1 VNEQPI
7 TVEIDDGLLEGHRAA
22 DGMPAL
28 LLHGGPG
35 IPDYT
40 DGCAAELEGLFATVR
55 YTQRGTP
62 PSTAVPPYTIE
73 AHMADAVAVL
83 DACGLDRAWAIGHS
97 WGGHLAL
104 HLLLAHPERLLGVIC
119 IDPLGASA
127 AVFAPM
133 GEKMHAGLSDAARAR
148 VDQIEARRRDGLG
161 DEADLAERFGLLWP
175 QYFADPPS
183 APPLPVARFGAEC
196 SIQTNASL
204 MQHFQRGTLAN
215 GLPSA
220 TLPALFVHG
229 ELDPLPVTASVD
241 TAALIPG
248 ARVAI
253 IPGCGHF
260 PWLERPGE
268 TRAAIERLLA
278 AA

>member
-1 VNEQPI
+1 MTERPF
-7 TVEIDDGLLEGHRAA
+7 TVEIGDGRLEGHRA
-22 DGMPAL
+22 DEGRPAL
-28 LLHGGPG
+28 LLHGGPAV
-35 IPDYT
+35 PDYT
-40 DGCAAELEGLFATVR
+40 GGCAAELEGLFATVR

-62 PSTAVPPYTIE
+62 PSTGGPPYTIE
-73 AHMADAVAVL
+73 THIADAVAVL
-83 DACGLDRAWAIGHS
+83 DGCGLDRAWAIGHS

-119 IDPLGASA
+119 IGPLGASA
-127 AVFAPM
+127 SVFAPM
-133 GEKMHAGLSDAARAR
+133 GEKMRAGLSDAQRAR
-148 VDQIEARRRDGLG
+148 VDQIEARRREGLG

-175 QYFADPPS
+175 QYFADPAS
-183 APPLPVARFGAEC
+183 APPNPVARVGAEC

-204 MQHFQRGTLAN
+204 MEHFRRGTLAD

-220 TLPALFVHG
+220 APLPALFVHG
-229 ELDPLPVTASVD
+229 ELDPLPLSASTE
-241 TAALIPG
+241 TAALMAA

-268 TRAAIERLLA
+268 TRAAIERMLA
-278 AA
+278 A